1 MPPLE
6 NAANLRRRYN
16 DIDAIIS
23 CGDMPTAYLDFISTI
38 ISKPLLYVRGNH
50 DEMYDETPP
59 GGINLHNEI
68 YDYDGLTYVGL
79 EGSIKYNDGKIQ
91 YTQSEMHI
99 MVIKLAIRLKYHRMR
114 TGRPPDVFVAHS
126 PARNIHDGED
136 FPHQGFD
143 AFLRLMQWAKP
154 RYMFHGHVHTW
165 DRRKT
170 TRTQFGDT
178 DIININPYMVIDVE
192 PAAS

>member
-38 ISKPLLYVRGNH
+38 TSKPLLFVRGNH

-68 YDYDGLTYVGL
+68 YDYEGLTFVGL
-79 EGSIKYNDGKIQ
+79 EGSIKYNEGKIQ

-99 MVIKLAIRLKYHRMR
+99 MVLKLAIRLKYHHMR

-170 TRTQFGDT
+170 TRTQYGDT